1 MNLLLRTSLC
11 LALVVFA
18 AVVALGE
25 PATDRCL
32 SPYFAVKADG
42 EATVDFPLQS
52 TKVTA
57 EIAGPIAEVHVVQ
70 TYVNRGKTAL
80 EATYIFPAS
89 TRAAVHGLTMTLGGR
104 RVVAQVKERGEARR
118 TYEQAKSEGKTA
130 SLLEE
135 HRPNVFQMNLAN
147 ILPGDVVEVELAYSE
162 LLVPTDGTYE
172 FVYPTTV
179 GPRYSNR
186 PVATAEA
193 EEMWVANPYLPE
205 GSPAPAAFSLAARVV
220 SGMPLHEVASPSHR
234 VGIDFRNVGEAQV
247 TIAADEPMP
256 ANRDFLLRYRLAG
269 GAIETGLLLD
279 APAQAEGGGHFLLL
293 LEAPSRP
300 AAALVPPRDFLFV
313 VDVSGSMHGFPL
325 DTAKAVLRELA
336 ARLRPVDS
344 FNILLFAGDSQLLAP
359 ASLPATPENV
369 AAALDLLDRQQGG
382 GGTELL
388 AAMQRALAVPGDEG
402 KARIVAVVTDGYV
415 DMEPELFD
423 LVRANLGRASL
434 FTFGIGS
441 SVNRHLLEGLARAGR
456 GEPVVVTDMAKAA
469 SAAASF
475 REMIESPVL
484 TGVKVEFAGFAA
496 DEIAPWPVPDV
507 FARRPVVVA
516 GRFHGD
522 QAGKIRVSGRSG
534 ESDWSTEVDVATA
547 ARLHSPGLVGRLWAR
562 QRIAELSDM
571 QELRLDETRKAEVTQ
586 LGLRYNLLTKYTS
599 FVAVDEVVRRV
610 PTDPLRT
617 VAQPSLLPEGV
628 SNLAVGG
635 DVATA
640 PEPATALLLG
650 ASAVWLGANLWRRRR
665 NRGRAPDRA
674 PAAPSPA
681 NTN

>member
-1 MNLLLRTSLC
+1 MSTILRTLLC
-11 LALVVFA
+11 LALVVVA

-25 PATDRCL
+25 PAADRCL
-32 SPYFAVKADG
+32 SPYFAVKSGAEG
-42 EATVDFPLQS
+42 TADFPLQA

-70 TYVNRGKTAL
+70 TYANRGKTAI

-118 TYEQAKSEGKTA
+118 TYEQAKADGKMA

-135 HRPNVFQMNLAN
+135 QRPNVFQMNLAN

-172 FVYPTTV
+172 FVYPMTV

-186 PVATAEA
+186 PAATAAPDER
-193 EEMWVANPYLPE
+193 WVANPYLPE
-205 GSPAPAAFSLAARVV
+205 GSPAPAAFSFAARVV

-234 VGIDFRNVGEAQV
+234 VGIDFRSAGEAEV

-256 ANRDFLLRYRLAG
+256 ANRDFILRYRLAG

-279 APAQAEGGGHFLLL
+279 APAQTEGDGHFLLMV
-293 LEAPSRP
+293 ESPSRP

-325 DTAKAVLRELA
+325 DTAKALLRELA
-336 ARLRPVDS
+336 SRLRPVDS
-344 FNILLFAGDSQLLAP
+344 FNLLLFAGDNRLLSP
-359 ASLPATPENV
+359 KSLPATPENV
-369 AAALDLLDRQQGG
+369 AAALELLERQDGG

-388 AAMQRALAVPGDEG
+388 AAMRRALAVPGDEG
-402 KARIVAVVTDGYV
+402 KARIVALVTDGYV

-423 LVRANLGRASL
+423 LVRANLGHSSL
-434 FTFGIGS
+434 FAFGIGTA
-441 SVNRHLLEGLARAGR
+441 VNQHLIEGLARAGR
-456 GEPVVVTDMAKAA
+456 GEPVVVTDSAKASA
-469 SAAASF
+469 SAAAF

-484 TGVKVEFAGFAA
+484 TGVKVEFDGLST

-516 GRFHGD
+516 GRFKGER
-522 QAGKIRVSGRSG
+522 AGTIRVSGRSG
-534 ESDWSTEVDVATA
+534 ERDWSAVVDVAKA
-547 ARLHSPGLVGRLWAR
+547 SSLHSPLLVARLWAR

-571 QELRLDETRKAEVTQ
+571 QELKLDEGRKTEVTQ

-610 PTDPLRT
+610 PTDPVRT

-635 DVATA
+635 EVATT
-640 PEPATALLLG
+640 PEPATVLLLG
-650 ASAVWLGANLWRRRR
+650 AAAICVAVSLWRRRAVQAR
-665 NRGRAPDRA
+665 EKLAGG
-674 PAAPSPA
+674 
-681 NTN
+681 TE

>member
-1 MNLLLRTSLC
+1 MSSILRSSLC
-11 LALVVFA
+11 IALVALA
-18 AVVALGE
+18 AVVAFGE
-25 PATDRCL
+25 PTADRCL
-32 SPYFAVKADG
+32 SPYFAVKSGG
-42 EATVDFPLQS
+42 ESIADFPLQS
-52 TKVTA
+52 TKVIA

-70 TYVNRGKTAL
+70 TYANRGKTAI

-89 TRAAVHGLTMTLGGR
+89 TRAAVHGLTMTLAGR

-118 TYEQAKSEGKTA
+118 TYEQAKADGKTA

-135 HRPNVFQMNLAN
+135 HRPNVFQMALAN

-186 PVATAEA
+186 SAAIAAADEK
-193 EEMWVANPYLPE
+193 WVANPYLPE
-205 GSPAPAAFSLAARVV
+205 GSPALAAFSLEARVV
-220 SGMPLHEVASPSHR
+220 GGMPLHEVASPSHR
-234 VGIDFRNVGEAQV
+234 VGIDFRNAGEAQV
-247 TIAADEPMP
+247 AIAADEPMP
-256 ANRDFLLRYRLAG
+256 ANHDFILRYRLAG

-279 APAQAEGGGHFLLL
+279 APTKAGEDGHFLLL
-293 LEAPSRP
+293 LEAPTRP
-300 AAALVPPRDFLFV
+300 ASTQVPPRDFLFV

-325 DTAKAVLRELA
+325 DATKALLRELA

-344 FNILLFAGDSQLLAP
+344 FNVLLFAGDSRLLSP
-359 ASLPATPENV
+359 NPLPATAENV
-369 AAALDLLDRQQGG
+369 AAALDLMDRQQGG

-388 AAMQRALAVPGDEG
+388 AAVQRALAVPGAED

-434 FTFGIGS
+434 FAFGIGS

-456 GEPVVVTDMAKAA
+456 GEPIVVTDIAKAEA
-469 SAAASF
+469 GAARF

-484 TGVKVEFAGFAA
+484 TGVKVEFEGIAV
-496 DEIAPWPVPDV
+496 DELAPWPVPDV
-507 FARRPVVVA
+507 FARRPVVLA
-516 GRFHGD
+516 GRFRG
-522 QAGKIRVSGRSG
+522 AASGKIRVSGRSG
-534 ESDWSTEVDVATA
+534 DRDWSTEIDVVA
-547 ARLHSPGLVGRLWAR
+547 AAKLNSTGLLGRLWAR
-562 QRIAELSDM
+562 KRIVELSDM
-571 QELRLDETRKAEVTQ
+571 QELRLDEARKAEVTQ

-599 FVAVDEVVRRV
+599 FVAVDEVVRRAS
-610 PTDPLRT
+610 TDPIRT

-635 DVATA
+635 DVATT
-640 PEPATALLLG
+640 PEPATVLLLG
-650 ASAVWLGANLWRRRR
+650 TAAICIGASLWRRWRIGAR
-665 NRGRAPDRA
+665 K
-674 PAAPSPA
+674 SE
-681 NTN
+681 

>member
-1 MNLLLRTSLC
+1 MSSILRTSLC
-11 LALVVFA
+11 LALVVLA
-18 AVVALGE
+18 AVAALGE
-25 PATDRCL
+25 PAADRCL
-32 SPYFAVKADG
+32 SPYFAVKSGAEG
-42 EATVDFPLQS
+42 AAEFPLQS
-52 TKVTA
+52 TKITA

-70 TYVNRGKTAL
+70 TYVNRGKTAI

-118 TYEQAKSEGKTA
+118 TYEQAKADGKTA

-186 PVATAEA
+186 PAATAASDER
-193 EEMWVANPYLPE
+193 WVANPYLPE

-234 VGIDFRNVGEAQV
+234 VGIDFRSAGEAQV
-247 TIAADEPMP
+247 SIAADEPMP
-256 ANRDFLLRYRLAG
+256 ANRDFILRYRLAG

-279 APAQAEGGGHFLLL
+279 TSSQADGDGHFLLM
-293 LEAPSRP
+293 LEAPARP

-325 DTAKAVLRELA
+325 DTAKVLLRELA

-344 FNILLFAGDSQLLAP
+344 FNLLLFAGDSRLLSP
-359 ASLPATPENV
+359 SSLPATPENV
-369 AAALDLLDRQQGG
+369 AAAVELLDRQDGG

-388 AAMQRALAVPGDEG
+388 AAMRRALAVPGDEG
-402 KARIVAVVTDGYV
+402 KARIVALVTDGYV

-423 LVRANLGRASL
+423 LVRANLGRSSL
-434 FTFGIGS
+434 FAFGIGS

-469 SAAASF
+469 AGAASF

-484 TGVKVEFAGFAA
+484 TGVKVEFDGFSA
-496 DEIAPWPVPDV
+496 DDIAPWPVPDV
-507 FARRPVVVA
+507 FARRPVVVV
-516 GRFHGD
+516 GRFKGERV
-522 QAGKIRVSGRSG
+522 GTIRVSGRSG
-534 ESDWSTEVDVATA
+534 EADWSTAVDVAMATK
-547 ARLHSPGLVGRLWAR
+547 LNSTGMLGRLWAR

-571 QELRLDETRKAEVTQ
+571 QTLRLDEVRKAEVTQ

-635 DVATA
+635 EVATT
-640 PEPATALLLG
+640 PEPATVLLLG
-650 ASAVWLGANLWRRRR
+650 AAAICVGASLWRRRAK
-665 NRGRAPDRA
+665 RGLAKNA
-674 PAAPSPA
+674 GG
-681 NTN
+681 TE